1 MFRDALRRA
10 KVDIEI
16 VEALGGWH
24 TERSSEKDYGSVEM
38 SALKEAMDRIQY
50 PHLSLGHLHRKKSA
64 ASAPCAG

>member
-38 SALKEAMDRIQY
+38 SALKEGMDKVQY
-50 PHLSLGHLHRKKSA
+50 PHVFLGHLQRKKSA
-64 ASAPCAG
+64 ESAL